1 MDFFST
7 ILVFPIVILCLLT
20 GYVIK
25 HVVSDEAIENRWIPV
40 IVTLEGVIV
49 GFILCLCGGEPI
61 TADVI
66 LNGIIGGGV
75 SGAASTGFQSIFAAF
90 ISNAGNLIDN
100 SVDSNVVDMVT
111 PVEGDHFKTK
121 DAE

>member
-25 HVVSDEAIENRWIPV
+25 HVVSNEAIENRWIPV

>member
-25 HVVSDEAIENRWIPV
+25 HVVSDETIENRWIPV
-40 IVTLEGVIV
+40 IVTLEGVVV

-61 TADVI
+61 TAELI

-90 ISNAGNLIDN
+90 ISKAGNLIDN
-100 SVDSNVVDMVT
+100 SVDSSADDIVT
-111 PVEGDHFKTK
+111 TVEGDHFKTK